1 LIGNSQ
7 TIATRRTLDHST
19 LRRFNFENFCVF
31 ALFTMITLS
40 HPPRLVVLD
49 GRTTNPGDLLWEPI
63 AQYGDLTV
71 YDTTEPSQLIERTKN
86 ADIIITNSTKLNA
99 DFFAIAPA
107 LQGVMV
113 LSTGFN
119 AVDTVA
125 ARSRNIPVCNVS
137 SYSTD
142 AVAQGVFALLL
153 ELTNQTG
160 HHAAA
165 VRSGRWSGS
174 SDFCFWDGNLIDLAG
189 LTLGIV
195 GFGRIGRAVARIGQ
209 AFGMNLLITQRQPS
223 PDSVDLATVLVQ
235 SDVVSLHCPLS
246 PDTRGL
252 MDATRLA
259 QMKRTAYLINTARG
273 GLIDEIALAHV
284 LHNGGLAGAGLDVL
298 SQEPP
303 PLDHPL
309 LTAPNCIVTPHLSW
323 ASRQTRQRLIAQVA
337 ENIAALLAGQ
347 PQNVVN

>member
-1 LIGNSQ
+1 
-7 TIATRRTLDHST
+7 
-19 LRRFNFENFCVF
+19 
-31 ALFTMITLS
+31 
-40 HPPRLVVLD
+40 
-49 GRTTNPGDLLWEPI
+49 
-63 AQYGDLTV
+63 V

-153 ELTNQTG
+153 ELTNRTG

-174 SDFCFWDGNLIDLAG
+174 SDFCFWDGEHWGPEVEAIDWSSDYDEELVK
-189 LTLGIV
+189 L
-195 GFGRIGRAVARIGQ
+195 
-209 AFGMNLLITQRQPS
+209 
-223 PDSVDLATVLVQ
+223 VDL
-235 SDVVSLHCPLS
+235 VVRECASLCDNHTKQKIL
-246 PDTRGL
+246 
-252 MDATRLA
+252 
-259 QMKRTAYLINTARG
+259 N
-273 GLIDEIALAHV
+273 HFH
-284 LHNGGLAGAGLDVL
+284 LH
-298 SQEPP
+298 
-303 PLDHPL
+303 
-309 LTAPNCIVTPHLSW
+309 
-323 ASRQTRQRLIAQVA
+323 
-337 ENIAALLAGQ
+337 
-347 PQNVVN
+347 